1 MELAEKRAK
10 AEEEKI
16 RALPAKEREEVK
28 RRLARPSGRQLFE
41 TSKVSSADDEGEDGE
56 TVDLTKYT
64 REERDAAR
72 WGEEEKGI
80 KLEDSD
86 DE

>member
-1 MELAEKRAK
+1 M
-10 AEEEKI
+10 
-16 RALPAKEREEVK
+16 
-28 RRLARPSGRQLFE
+28 ARPSGRQLFE
-41 TSKVSSADDEGEDGE
+41 TSKVSASADDEYDDGE
-56 TVDLTKYT
+56 TVDLAKYS